1 MTTEIKLH
9 EIGKLLTRTHTHTL
23 SISLSHTHIY
33 LHGADI
39 AVQFGWPFKP
49 N

>member
-9 EIGKLLTRTHTHTL
+9 EIGKLLHADTHRQRPRERERKMH
-23 SISLSHTHIY
+23 
-33 LHGADI
+33 LHSVEVAM
-39 AVQFGWPFKP
+39 QFGWPFKP